1 MLWVVVW
8 IWAGDKWK
16 ADDFFSCLDKLFI
29 LVKWTEWRSI
39 VLEGLGIGTYF
50 FFFFFFQ
57 RRRLAPGQKRVGF
70 LGEEEERRWL
80 IRFDCMCC
88 MLDCSLWDM
97 MGLVSIREAEEMRG
111 GFENSPVLS
120 VWSGKK
126 GSGMTT
132 ELMSYFLLNLARI
145 SHRHISSFFFF
156 FFLLFLEHSPLPLWR
171 TALHSAQAN
180 IYLFISWPL
189 APAEKEKKK
198 KKSISLLESGCRDS
212 SGPPSPSNVRND
224 CLN

>member
-156 FFLLFLEHSPLPLWR
+156 PFFSWTLSSSVVTYCPPFRS
-171 TALHSAQAN
+171 SQ
-180 IYLFISWPL
+180 YLFIYIL
-189 APAEKEKKK
+189 ASGPCRKGKKK
-198 KKSISLLESGCRDS
+198 KKNLFPCWSLAVATLPV
-212 SGPPSPSNVRND
+212 PPPPPMSEMIV
-224 CLN
+224 